1 MSQIT
6 LRQVPEHLERQI
18 RQLAAENKTSINKT
32 IIYLLHKCLCIP
44 ENGKKKRDLH
54 DLFGS
59 WGAAEAQLF
68 EENTKMFEEIDSELW
83 AE

>member
-6 LRQVPEHLERQI
+6 LRQIPEHLEQQI

-32 IIYLLHKCLCIP
+32 IIYLLQKCLGIP

-54 DLFGS
+54 DIFGS
-59 WGAAEAQLF
+59 WDMAEAQLF
-68 EENTKMFEEIDSELW
+68 EENTKMFEEIDTELW
-83 AE
+83 AQ